1 MLTTSL
7 PGAKTMI
14 VPSVPLDARKN
25 DIDGLLKD
33 MEKGG

>member
-1 MLTTSL
+1 
-7 PGAKTMI
+7 MI